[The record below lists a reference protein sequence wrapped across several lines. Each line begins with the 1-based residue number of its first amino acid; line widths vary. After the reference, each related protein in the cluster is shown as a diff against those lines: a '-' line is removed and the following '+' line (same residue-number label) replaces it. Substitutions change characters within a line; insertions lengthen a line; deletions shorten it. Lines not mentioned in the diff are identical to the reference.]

1 MSKLV
6 CARCNLLIRY
16 RIIDSQTS
24 ECGFISRAHAGEI
37 TDVAVQEGKVTLI
50 ATGGR
55 DRTVQI
61 FQKRKSGWDLIQT
74 LDEHV
79 GAITGLLFTSDG
91 GGSLISSS
99 SDRNIVVREGLTREA
114 DGETTKAFVIKR
126 TIALK
131 NTPISM
137 TLPSDRD
144 DVLFL
149 SAVDRSVHRYNLRTG
164 HLSNSFKVS
173 DNEGSDA
180 VVLSSLIYIPTL
192 SGQNLIGGVST
203 TDKSLRLY
211 DENGVI
217 FGRDWGHTEGVTDL
231 TLVRGTNTAEQRCL
245 VSVAADGT
253 VFIWSIGPRQGNKRD
268 ISRSMDLLST
278 TPTGTDLLVNK
289 PPLRRVLSQS
299 ELSHFQQRSSE
310 AETDTSTPP
319 IKRNSV
325 TNDLKKR
332 VSRFSL
338 AQPPRLDPSPLT
350 TLDKGASRRRTLAA
364 VRRSPSPPSSP
375 KSHAHLTVRPR
386 PSLSLQRTK
395 SSTASPTTTTP
406 PSSTTAAAASAPPTG
421 VGSLAHS
428 TDVVVRNLRAY
439 RKKLAGGGGGGAAG
453 ELAEDALRAV
463 ERELALTAR
472 AVGER
477 VRARG
482 AALDDAAVAR
492 LLDVYSERLVEVVG
506 RKVRALTPGESR
518 VAGVPSVD
526 EEVDGKLDG
535 DGPGKGLE

>member
-1 MSKLV
+1 LNVLSILPLTT
-6 CARCNLLIRY
+6 R
-16 RIIDSQTS
+16 RIIDSQS
-24 ECGFISRAHAGEI
+24 GECAFSSRAHAGEI
-37 TDVAVQEGKVTLI
+37 TDAAVLEGKNTLI

-61 FQKRKSGWDLIQT
+61 FQKRKTGWNLIQT

-91 GGSLISSS
+91 SSLISSS
-99 SDRNIVVREGLTREA
+99 SDRNIVVREALTR
-114 DGETTKAFVIKR
+114 DVSSETMTAFIIKR
-126 TIALK
+126 TITLK
-131 NTPISM
+131 NTPVSM
-137 TLPSDRD
+137 TLPPDRD

-231 TLVRGTNTAEQRCL
+231 TLVGSANAAEQRCL

-253 VFIWSIGPRQGNKRD
+253 VFIWSIGPKQSGKRD

-278 TPTGTDLLVNK
+278 TPTNAELLVNK

-299 ELSHFQQRSSE
+299 ELSRFHQRSPE
-310 AETDTSTPP
+310 REEDTSTPTT
-319 IKRNSV
+319 KRGPH
-325 TNDLKKR
+325 TLKNR
-332 VSRFSL
+332 SSRFSL
-338 AQPPRLDPSPLT
+338 AQPPRRDPSPKT
-350 TLDKGASRRRTLAA
+350 TFDSASRRRTMANI
-364 VRRSPSPPSSP
+364 RRSPSPPTSP
-375 KSHAHLTVRPR
+375 KSSHRTVRGR
-386 PSLSLQRTK
+386 PSLTLQSRTK
-395 SSTASPTTTTP
+395 SSSALATETSTP
-406 PSSTTAAAASAPPTG
+406 NGTRA
-421 VGSLAHS
+421 GSLAYS
-428 TDVVVRNLRAY
+428 TDIVCRNLRSY
-439 RKKLAGGGGGGAAG
+439 RKKLASSSEHLEPETLR
-453 ELAEDALRAV
+453 EL

-472 AVGER
+472 AVGEK
-477 VRARG
+477 AMKSRG
-482 AALDDAAVAR
+482 VLEESTMVK
-492 LLDVYSERLVEVVG
+492 LLNQYSERLMEMLDTKFAARGPKEDG
-506 RKVRALTPGESR
+506 REDSTSRSGSLDESDATG
-518 VAGVPSVD
+518 AGAMEGGQSPTTIP
-526 EEVDGKLDG
+526 E
-535 DGPGKGLE
+535 

>member
-1 MSKLV
+1 VSELLR
-6 CARCNLLIRY
+6 ARCNVLIRH
-16 RIIDSQTS
+16 RIIDSQTG

-114 DGETTKAFVIKR
+114 DGETTTAFVIKR

-231 TLVRGTNTAEQRCL
+231 TLVRATNTTEQRCL

-253 VFIWSIGPRQGNKRD
+253 VFIWSIGPRQSNKRD

-289 PPLRRVLSQS
+289 PPLRRVLSQT

-310 AETDTSTPP
+310 AEADSSTPP

-375 KSHAHLTVRPR
+375 KSHAHRTVRPR
-386 PSLSLQRTK
+386 PSLTLQRTK
-395 SSTASPTTTTP
+395 SSAASPTTVP
-406 PSSTTAAAASAPPTG
+406 PSSTAAATHPTG
-421 VGSLAHS
+421 VGTLAHS

-439 RKKLAGGGGGGAAG
+439 RKKLAAGAAPADPP
-453 ELAEDALRAV
+453 LPDDALRLL

-472 AVGER
+472 AVSER
-477 VRARG
+477 ARARG

-506 RKVRALTPGESR
+506 RKVRALGPDDGRRGSGASGE
-518 VAGVPSVD
+518 
-526 EEVDGKLDG
+526 EEVDRKEDCDALR
-535 DGPGKGLE
+535 KALE

>member
-1 MSKLV
+1 
-6 CARCNLLIRY
+6 
-16 RIIDSQTS
+16 
-24 ECGFISRAHAGEI
+24 
-37 TDVAVQEGKVTLI
+37 
-50 ATGGR
+50 
-55 DRTVQI
+55 
-61 FQKRKSGWDLIQT
+61 
-74 LDEHV
+74 
-79 GAITGLLFTSDG
+79 
-91 GGSLISSS
+91 
-99 SDRNIVVREGLTREA
+99 LTR
-114 DGETTKAFVIKR
+114 DVGGETTTAFVIKR
-126 TIALK
+126 TITLK

-137 TLPSDRD
+137 TLPPDRD

-231 TLVRGTNTAEQRCL
+231 TLVGAANTADQQRCL

-253 VFIWSIGPRQGNKRD
+253 VFIWSIGPKQSNKRD

-299 ELSHFQQRSSE
+299 ELSRFQQRSTE
-310 AETDTSTPP
+310 VDTDTSTPP

-325 TNDLKKR
+325 SSDLKKR
-332 VSRFSL
+332 ASRFSL

-350 TLDKGASRRRTLAA
+350 TLDKSQSRRRTLANM
-364 VRRSPSPPSSP
+364 RRSPSPPTSP
-375 KSHAHLTVRPR
+375 KSHAYRAVRPR
-386 PSLSLQRTK
+386 PSLSLQSRSK
-395 SSTASPTTTTP
+395 SSNDASAASATSTA
-406 PSSTTAAAASAPPTG
+406 PSAAAATAAGPPATG

-439 RKKLAGGGGGGAAG
+439 RKKLAGSSAG
-453 ELAEDALRAV
+453 EPLGAEALREV

-472 AVGER
+472 AVADK

-482 AALDDAAVAR
+482 PALEEGAMVR
-492 LLDVYSERLVEVVG
+492 LLDLYSERLMEVVG
-506 RKVRALTPGESR
+506 RKVKALGDDRRSSS
-518 VAGVPSVD
+518 ASGSD
-526 EEVDGKLDG
+526 EVEGKDGCDG
-535 DGPGKGLE
+535 GRKALE